1 MMGVGFSGRADLID
15 LDGFSFEL
23 FVILKESAQHEEA
36 VGRHGGGFAV
46 GIELGILGRDRDDL
60 VILFAGVDHGHQS
73 DGASVDDGQRDDGF
87 LTENKDIERI
97 VVFGECLRNEAVI
110 RWVVD
115 SGIKNA
121 IEANQAA
128 GLVEFILHT
137 GAERDFDHTIEFLG
151 KFVARSH
158 VVPRMD
164 HKKKG

>member
-1 MMGVGFSGRADLID
+1 
-15 LDGFSFEL
+15 
-23 FVILKESAQHEEA
+23 
-36 VGRHGGGFAV
+36 
-46 GIELGILGRDRDDL
+46 
-60 VILFAGVDHGHQS
+60 
-73 DGASVDDGQRDDGF
+73 VDDGQRDDGF